1 MSTLLQAK
9 AEGLPRQDK
18 RQGRGFFGLLSIFL
32 IAYLFTLTSSVN
44 LYIFKQFNGIAP
56 YFPDWSLLLLTDL
69 GNGVTLGLI
78 TLCFIIKRPELI
90 LRVLIA
96 SVLSL
101 IIVPTLKQYF
111 DAPRPAALLEAINII
126 GDTRLTHSFPSG
138 HTASA
143 FLFAGTIF
151 FAYQYR
157 NIKILA
163 IGFATLVGLSRVIV
177 GAHWPLDIIMGAFV
191 GLFCAYFAAYFPQT
205 RLSRLHNAIMVS
217 FLWLV
222 LLICELEKS
231 FDKEIIWQVM
241 LLRWGL
247 LIMAALLIW
256 QQYDL
261 KALIN
266 RRMKGKA
273 KPFAIDKS

>member
-1 MSTLLQAK
+1 MSTFLQAK
-9 AEGLPRQDK
+9 AEGLPKQDK
-18 RQGRGFFGLLSIFL
+18 HQGRGFFGLLFVFL
-32 IAYLFTLTSSVN
+32 IVYLFTLESSVN
-44 LYIFKQFNGIAP
+44 LYIFRQFNDIAP
-56 YFPDWSLLLLTDL
+56 NFPDWSLILLTDL

-78 TLCFIIKRPELI
+78 TLCCIIVRPELI

-111 DAPRPAALLEAINII
+111 DAPRPAALLEVINIV
-126 GDTRLTHSFPSG
+126 GETRLNHSFPSG

-143 FLFAGTIF
+143 FLFAGTLF

-163 IGFATLVGLSRVIV
+163 IGFAAIVGLSRIVV

-191 GLFCAYFAAYFPQT
+191 GLFCAYFAAFFPQT
-205 RLSRLHNAIMVS
+205 KLSNFHNAIMVS

-231 FDKEIIWQVM
+231 FDKEIIWQVVV
-241 LLRWGL
+241 LRWGL
-247 LIMAALLIW
+247 LATAASLIW
-256 QQYDL
+256 YQYDI
-261 KALIN
+261 KGLIN
-266 RRMKGKA
+266 QRV
-273 KPFAIDKS
+273 KSMFIAVSKT